1 MANATYS
8 QNDPLGGAPDYARYD
23 RIWQRVAPALDPYP
37 QVRAA
42 NQNAVPAM
50 AMQQST
56 AAGEMAQAVQ
66 NRYTVPAGQTEPASQ
81 AGQTA
86 ASAGQVGSTGA
97 SVETQLQLPG
107 ASSDPCC
114 MGSEAQ
120 DLTMVVEG
128 FAQEEAADAASYAQ
142 LARLAPGRNQ
152 AMALRQIG
160 RDAQR
165 RAQELAAAYYLITGA
180 PLQYGAASVVLPRLP
195 YRELLRRSYHAAA
208 CNGLNYARAADATM
222 DVCLQ
227 RLIQRFSD
235 ESYAAADRLL
245 LLLSQLS

>member
-8 QNDPLGGAPDYARYD
+8 QNDSLGGAPDYARYD

-42 NQNAVPAM
+42 NQKAVPAM
-50 AMQQST
+50 AMTMQQS
-56 AAGEMAQAVQ
+56 AAVGETEQTVQ
-66 NRYTVPAGQTEPASQ
+66 NRNTAPGGQTE
-81 AGQTA
+81 GQTA
-86 ASAGQVGSTGA
+86 ASVTQTG
-97 SVETQLQLPG
+97 G
-107 ASSDPCC
+107 
-114 MGSEAQ
+114 
-120 DLTMVVEG
+120 TMVVEG
-128 FAQEEAADAASYAQ
+128 FAQEEAADAASYTQ

-152 AMALRQIG
+152 AMALRQMG

-165 RAQELAAAYYLITGA
+165 RAQELAAAYYLITGV

-208 CNGLNYARAADATM
+208 CNGVNYARAADATM
-222 DVCLQ
+222 DICLQ
-227 RLIQRFSD
+227 RLLQRFSN

>member
-1 MANATYS
+1 MAMT
-8 QNDPLGGAPDYARYD
+8 
-23 RIWQRVAPALDPYP
+23 
-37 QVRAA
+37 
-42 NQNAVPAM
+42 
-50 AMQQST
+50 MQQS
-56 AAGEMAQAVQ
+56 AAVGETEQTVQ
-66 NRYTVPAGQTEPASQ
+66 NRYTAPGGQTE
-81 AGQTA
+81 GQTA
-86 ASAGQVGSTGA
+86 ASVTQTGDRR
-97 SVETQLQLPG
+97 LCGG
-107 ASSDPCC
+107 ATAAARCVRRSRC

-128 FAQEEAADAASYAQ
+128 FAQEEAADAASYTQ

-152 AMALRQIG
+152 AMALRQMG

-222 DVCLQ
+222 DICLQ
-227 RLIQRFSD
+227 RLLQRFSN
-235 ESYAAADRLL
+235 ESYAAADRLFCC
-245 LLLSQLS
+245 SQLS

>member
-8 QNDPLGGAPDYARYD
+8 QNDSLGGAPDYARSD

-42 NQNAVPAM
+42 NQKAVPAM
-50 AMQQST
+50 AMTMQQS
-56 AAGEMAQAVQ
+56 AAVGETEQTVQ
-66 NRYTVPAGQTEPASQ
+66 NRYTAPGGQTE
-81 AGQTA
+81 GQTA
-86 ASAGQVGSTGA
+86 ASVTQTGGTDA
-97 SVETQLQLPG
+97 SVEAQLQLPG
-107 ASSDPCC
+107 ASADPCC

-128 FAQEEAADAASYAQ
+128 FAQEEAADAASYTQ

-152 AMALRQIG
+152 AMALRQMG

-222 DVCLQ
+222 DICLQ
-227 RLIQRFSD
+227 RLLQRFSN

>member
-8 QNDPLGGAPDYARYD
+8 QNDSLGGAPDYARYD

-42 NQNAVPAM
+42 NQKAVPAM
-50 AMQQST
+50 AMTMQQS
-56 AAGEMAQAVQ
+56 AAVGETEQTVQ
-66 NRYTVPAGQTEPASQ
+66 NRYTAPGGQTE
-81 AGQTA
+81 GQTA
-86 ASAGQVGSTGA
+86 ASVTQTGGTDA
-97 SVETQLQLPG
+97 SVEAQLQLPG
-107 ASSDPCC
+107 ASADPCC

-128 FAQEEAADAASYAQ
+128 FAQEEAAGCGQLYPTCPPGAGAQSGHGAAQ
-142 LARLAPGRNQ
+142 
-152 AMALRQIG
+152 MG

-195 YRELLRRSYHAAA
+195 SSGAAA
-208 CNGLNYARAADATM
+208 P
-222 DVCLQ
+222 
-227 RLIQRFSD
+227 
-235 ESYAAADRLL
+235 
-245 LLLSQLS
+245 QLSCGGLQWAELCPGCRCHHGYMPATAFAALQQ